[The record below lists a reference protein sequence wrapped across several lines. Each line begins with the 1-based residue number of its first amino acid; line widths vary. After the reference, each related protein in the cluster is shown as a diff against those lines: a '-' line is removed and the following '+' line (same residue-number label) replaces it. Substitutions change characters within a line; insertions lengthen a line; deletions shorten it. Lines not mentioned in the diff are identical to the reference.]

1 MRTRFLTSEQLPGAW
16 STAGN
21 THGNELTVRSL
32 TVLGRLPGDLAS
44 LCLSLPVWKMGR

>member
-21 THGNELTVRSL
+21 TRGNKLTVRSL
-32 TVLGRLPGDLAS
+32 TVLGHLPSDLSS
-44 LCLSLPVWKMGR
+44 LCLSLPVWKTGR